1 MIVTVVAYRQ
11 LSFMRNKELGINI
24 DQVVVIKALNFD
36 KETWSNSAGGFV
48 VDSAY
53 QQKLNLFKE
62 ALHADAT
69 FTNVTSISHLP
80 DNCRTGD
87 PNLRQRPLILKKLI
101 VCSRWVLITI
111 FFQHLK

>member
-1 MIVTVVAYRQ
+1 MVLHFRKALVVSQFFAATVLMIITVVAFRQ
-11 LSFMRNKELGINI
+11 LSFMRTKELGINI

-62 ALHADAT
+62 AL
-69 FTNVTSISHLP
+69 
-80 DNCRTGD
+80 RG
-87 PNLRQRPLILKKLI
+87 
-101 VCSRWVLITI
+101 
-111 FFQHLK
+111 